1 MLRVPRNRV
10 LHRPNT
16 VLTPSVL
23 PCAWRVSSWT
33 LTPFLFPFWSRVAA
47 QKRIQLG
54 KPAYFQKDEY
64 NLDWFRTGSFLG
76 SFASVFIPR
85 FKEKFYVPALCLL
98 SCVDLVTVLEWT
110 CKCLRG
116 VLRGSQRY
124 FQFEQVLIKN
134 KADTYTHALKYV
146 HELHTD
152 NKVTLNTGVFLF
164 CFFINDINFSFL
176 TLSLLHDGHLYL
188 ERVSIRIM
196 TNSFK
201 KLWKLHSVQDLQ
213 ICELWSEA
221 Q

>member
-23 PCAWRVSSWT
+23 PGAWRVSSWT

-85 FKEKFYVPALCLL
+85 FKEKFLRPGALLTVMRGPCDSSWMNLQVSQGRFERL
-98 SCVDLVTVLEWT
+98 STVFSVWT
-110 CKCLRG
+110 GFDKTRLTRTHTHWNMYINYT
-116 VLRGSQRY
+116 QI
-124 FQFEQVLIKN
+124 IK
-134 KADTYTHALKYV
+134 
-146 HELHTD
+146 
-152 NKVTLNTGVFLF
+152 
-164 CFFINDINFSFL
+164 
-176 TLSLLHDGHLYL
+176 
-188 ERVSIRIM
+188 
-196 TNSFK
+196 
-201 KLWKLHSVQDLQ
+201 
-213 ICELWSEA
+213 
-221 Q
+221 

>member
-1 MLRVPRNRV
+1 MNSNPFSLSILEQSRRSKKNPAWKNLLTFRKMSTTSTGLGQVPFWVLLRVS
-10 LHRPNT
+10 LFH
-16 VLTPSVL
+16 
-23 PCAWRVSSWT
+23 VSKRSFTSRRFAYCHAWT
-33 LTPFLFPFWSRVAA
+33 LWQFLNE
-47 QKRIQLG
+47 L
-54 KPAYFQKDEY
+54 
-64 NLDWFRTGSFLG
+64 
-76 SFASVFIPR
+76 ASVSGAFWEALNGIFSLNR
-85 FKEKFYVPALCLL
+85 F
-98 SCVDLVTVLEWT
+98 W
-110 CKCLRG
+110 
-116 VLRGSQRY
+116 Q
-124 FQFEQVLIKN
+124 N

-188 ERVSIRIM
+188 EIVSIRIM